1 MSAQLALPSEYAVLF
16 ADLTGSTSLYERM
29 GDGPAFMLVKQCL
42 DLMQDVVTAGLGR
55 VVKITGDGIMA
66 AFTSA
71 EAAADAAVE
80 IHRTLHA
87 SRYVQ
92 GLNLGVRIGFHY
104 GPVVESD
111 TDLFGDTV
119 NLASRMA
126 ALAVPG
132 KIMITRTT
140 ASSLRE
146 SWRSLLRPGPRVS
159 VKGFARPIELVELL
173 CDTQD
178 ELTNV
183 GEPPIETP
191 SPGQLRLYLKGQT
204 VIYAGD
210 KYRLHL
216 GRDKNADLRIVT
228 LSASRLHAE
237 IELRNG
243 KFVLIDASTN
253 GTYLTT
259 EGEPEIKL
267 CHEEA
272 TLRGHGW
279 LCLGEPRGSASEP
292 IEFFCL

>member
-29 GDGPAFMLVKQCL
+29 GDGSAFMLVKQCL
-42 DLMQDVVTAGLGR
+42 DLMQDVVTARLGR

-279 LCLGEPRGSASEP
+279 LCLGEPRGSTSEP